1 MDSGGDTKGT
11 FCKIGRDDLKMA
23 DEARYS
29 LYDFVAVL
37 RRCFEKVEAS
47 LASAGWSVA
56 VVVVVRLTQLQR
68 RDFAKSRVR
77 HTARQRDLAAGRGL
91 A

>member
-56 VVVVVRLTQLQR
+56 VVVVRLTQLQR